1 MVSNVSVTVNILDK
15 EYQISCSEDEK
26 SSLLSSA
33 AYVDGKMRE
42 IKSSGKT
49 LGTDRIAVLSALNIA
64 HELLNLSQVEQQ
76 LSFVTDQV
84 SQIEDSIDKALGK

>member
-1 MVSNVSVTVNILDK
+1 MSTAVSVTVNILDK
-15 EYQISCSEDEK
+15 EYQISCKESEK

-33 AYVDGKMRE
+33 AYVDSKMRE
-42 IKSSGKT
+42 IKSSGNT

-76 LSFVTDQV
+76 LSFVTDKV
-84 SQIEDSIDKALGK
+84 SEIEASIDEALSK